1 MNMISKD
8 RDAAFYT
15 IDDIADL
22 LQITNKAVRH
32 RIARGGSGKD
42 IPPFV
47 KIGGLIRFKVSDTQD
62 WYQNLV

>member
-32 RIARGGSGKD
+32 RIAWGGGGKD
-42 IPPFV
+42 IPPLV
-47 KIGGLIRFKVSDTQD
+47 NIGGLIRFKVSDTQD
-62 WYQNLV
+62 SYQNLV